1 MVDRN
6 HQKLAWQAAVLG
18 GAAAGSLSA
27 LINAT
32 YFLAFRAGTGFSG
45 AEPSLGSVTLSS
57 LLPSI
62 LAGFGYALLQRLTPH
77 SRVWF
82 VLLTALITLG
92 SFAGVFQE
100 TLPSGA
106 LKPAGFDQLVMPMHV
121 VVGFLA
127 AWLIPFFAACPANA
141 PLAR

>member
-1 MVDRN
+1 
-6 HQKLAWQAAVLG
+6 
-18 GAAAGSLSA
+18 
-27 LINAT
+27 
-32 YFLAFRAGTGFSG
+32 
-45 AEPSLGSVTLSS
+45 
-57 LLPSI
+57 
-62 LAGFGYALLQRLTPH
+62 
-77 SRVWF
+77 
-82 VLLTALITLG
+82 LITLG

-141 PLAR
+141 RLAR